1 LSILKKLAGQ
11 TLIYGTSIILSR
23 LINLAFT
30 PIYTNLFPREI
41 YGIYTNLYAY
51 VAFAN
56 VVVTFGMETTFFRF
70 VQDQSD
76 PKKVYG
82 QAFAWVALMAL
93 SLGGLVGLLREPAAA
108 WMGYAGQGSLIL
120 MLAGI
125 IVLDALAALP
135 LARLRQEER
144 VRWFAAILLTNVL
157 VTLVANLV
165 FVVWLRMG
173 IEYVFV
179 SNLIASVIRLGMSL
193 WRNLPRHLRPD
204 PKLLRPMLR
213 YAFYIMLAGLAG
225 IMNETLDRIMLPF
238 RWTEGQ
244 WYDGALQSG
253 ESLNGIYGA
262 NYKLV
267 MFIALATMAFRY
279 AAEPFFFREAGE
291 KDSPRTFARVFHYF
305 TLAALTGFLL
315 VGSFAQELVSFDFF
329 GLFGPDKTFIDRA
342 YWSGLKAV
350 PVLLLAYVFAGAY
363 TNMSIW
369 FKLTNQTRFAILF
382 TGAGALITILVN
394 YFGIPHYG
402 YMASAW
408 ATLLCYALMAGLV
421 YVLGQRYYPIPYKL
435 GRLGL
440 YGLLFLLAYALNR
453 QIGAVDGYWLAF
465 GAKAGVVIASL
476 GLVVLLEYL
485 LPLRWADSPPS
496 TVHSE

>member
-1 LSILKKLAGQ
+1 MSILKKLASQ

-30 PIYTNLFPREI
+30 PIYTHIFPREV

-56 VVVTFGMETTFFRF
+56 VVLTFGMETTFFRF
-70 VQDQSD
+70 VQDQAD
-76 PKKVYG
+76 PRKVYG
-82 QAFAWVALMAL
+82 QAFTWVALMAL
-93 SLGGLVGLLREPAAA
+93 VLGGLVALLRAPLAAA
-108 WMGYAGQGSLIL
+108 MGYPGQGGLIL

-125 IVLDALAALP
+125 IALDALAALP

-144 VRWFAAILLTNVL
+144 VRWFATILLTNVL
-157 VTLVANLV
+157 VTLAANLV

-179 SNLIASVIRLGMSL
+179 ANLIASVIRLGMSL
-193 WRNLPRHLRPD
+193 WRNLPQHLRPD
-204 PKLLRPMLR
+204 LALLRPMLR

-225 IMNETLDRIMLPF
+225 IMNETLDRIMIPF
-238 RWTEGQ
+238 RWPEGQ

-253 ESLNGIYGA
+253 EALNGIYGA

-315 VGSFAQELVSFDFF
+315 VASFAQEIVAFGFW
-329 GLFGPDKTFIDRA
+329 GLFGADKTFIDA
-342 YWSGLKAV
+342 SYWSGLKAV
-350 PVLLLAYVFAGAY
+350 PILLVAYVFSGVY
-363 TNMSIW
+363 TNISIW
-369 FKLTNQTRFAILF
+369 FKLTNQTRFALLF
-382 TGAGALITILVN
+382 TGTGASITVIVN

-408 ATLLCYALMAGLV
+408 ATLLCYAAMAVLV
-421 YVLGQRYYPIPYKL
+421 YVVGQRYYPIPYRL

-440 YGLLFLLAYALNR
+440 YGLLFLGVYAINR

-465 GAKAGVVIASL
+465 GAKAAFILLALGVVV
-476 GLVVLLEYL
+476 LVERFW
-485 LPLRWADSPPS
+485 PLRWQSLPPGGA
-496 TVHSE
+496 V